1 MRDLAKNLIVLRE
14 WKTWMLVIV
23 VVVVVVVVVIVVMM
37 VMMVMMMMMPMSM
50 MDRSFEPRR
59 YTEDS
64 LFGAGYCSS
73 RFGLM

>member
-23 VVVVVVVVVIVVMM
+23 VVVVVVIV

>member
-23 VVVVVVVVVIVVMM
+23 VVVVVVVVIV

>member
-23 VVVVVVVVVIVVMM
+23 VVVVVVVVIVVMM
-37 VMMVMMMMMPMSM
+37 VMMMMPMSM

>member
-23 VVVVVVVVVIVVMM
+23 VVVVVVVIVVMM
-37 VMMVMMMMMPMSM
+37 VMMMMPMSM